1 MFELSEM
8 QHDALIEVFNVGVGR
23 AAASMS
29 SMVNEEIGL
38 SVPSINFLNIQEAA
52 AILQKVQDSE
62 KICGVSQHFE
72 GAFNTD
78 VVLMFPENKSL
89 ELVRLMV
96 GESIPLDQL
105 TEMEQEAMSE
115 IGNIILNS
123 CMGTMADIL
132 GSEMHGSLPLYQV
145 GSANEILGV
154 SNKNIENFVLIL
166 RIDFILEKLKINGH
180 VAFVM
185 DAEAMADTCKHI
197 DHYLSSF
204 FDAN

>member
-8 QHDALIEVFNVGVGR
+8 QHDALVEVFNIGVGR

-29 SMVNEEIGL
+29 SMVNEEISL
-38 SVPSINFLNIQEAA
+38 SVPSINFLNLQDAA
-52 AILQKVQDSE
+52 TILEGQGRENKKV
-62 KICGVSQHFE
+62 CGVTQHFE

-78 VVLMFPENKSL
+78 VVLMFPEDKSL
-89 ELVRLMV
+89 ELVRIMV
-96 GESIPLDQL
+96 GESIPLEQL

-115 IGNIILNS
+115 IGNILLNS

-132 GSEMHGSLPLYQV
+132 GTEMNGSLPVYQV
-145 GSANEILGV
+145 GSTEEILGV
-154 SNKNIENFVLIL
+154 SDKGNESFVLIL

-185 DAEAMADTCKHI
+185 DADAMKDTCRHI
-197 DHYLSSF
+197 DQYLF
-204 FDAN
+204 AFTG